1 MVENLYALNADLRVP
16 GGLAGQGVRQA
27 DLDLLVEAA
36 SKVTRLLENNPKP
49 LTRSDM
55 RAIYRRLL

>member
-1 MVENLYALNADLRVP
+1 
-16 GGLAGQGVRQA
+16 
-27 DLDLLVEAA
+27 VEAA

-49 LTRSDM
+49 LAKSDM